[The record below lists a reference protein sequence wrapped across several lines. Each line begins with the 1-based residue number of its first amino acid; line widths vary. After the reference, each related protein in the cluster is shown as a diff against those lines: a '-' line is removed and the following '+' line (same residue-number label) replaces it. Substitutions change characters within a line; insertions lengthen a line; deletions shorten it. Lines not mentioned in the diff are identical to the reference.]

1 VPVRHV
7 FRRQKNN
14 PRPLAQPIFGS
25 CRAHQRFKLGPLLFR
40 QNNRCRVRD
49 AFRASLNH
57 DAAVAVQKLEPEMT
71 FEEARTF
78 AQRALGQD
86 RHITIGCLIEARNEA
101 HMTDNAADLRAE
113 IDALKERVA
122 RLEKELA
129 QLKMKQE
136 RAELQ
141 RRQR

>member
-1 VPVRHV
+1 
-7 FRRQKNN
+7 
-14 PRPLAQPIFGS
+14 
-25 CRAHQRFKLGPLLFR
+25 
-40 QNNRCRVRD
+40 
-49 AFRASLNH
+49 
-57 DAAVAVQKLEPEMT
+57 
-71 FEEARTF
+71 
-78 AQRALGQD
+78 
-86 RHITIGCLIEARNEA
+86 
-101 HMTDNAADLRAE
+101 MTDNTADLRAE

>member
-1 VPVRHV
+1 MSCLAMRLK
-7 FRRQKNN
+7 RRA
-14 PRPLAQPIFGS
+14 L
-25 CRAHQRFKLGPLLFR
+25 
-40 QNNRCRVRD
+40 
-49 AFRASLNH
+49 SLN
-57 DAAVAVQKLEPEMT
+57 APW
-71 FEEARTF
+71 
-78 AQRALGQD
+78 LGQD
-86 RHITIGCLIEARNEA
+86 RYITIGCLIEARNEA

>member
-1 VPVRHV
+1 MRLE
-7 FRRQKNN
+7 RRA
-14 PRPLAQPIFGS
+14 L
-25 CRAHQRFKLGPLLFR
+25 
-40 QNNRCRVRD
+40 
-49 AFRASLNH
+49 SLN
-57 DAAVAVQKLEPEMT
+57 APW
-71 FEEARTF
+71 
-78 AQRALGQD
+78 LGQD
-86 RHITIGCLIEARNEA
+86 RYITIGCLIEARNEA

-129 QLKMKQE
+129 QIKMKQE